1 MYKILITDK
10 LAQEGIDLIN
20 SMEDFEAVVNLGIA
34 EDELSKIIG
43 DYEGLIIRSA
53 TTVTPKVLE
62 NPGKLKGI
70 ARAGVGVDNIDIPTA
85 TQKGILV
92 MNTPGGNTLSAAE
105 HTMALMLS
113 LSRNVVPACTSL
125 KEGAWDRK
133 KYTGNQLN
141 GKVLGVIGL
150 GRIGMSVVKMALGF
164 DMRIIGYDPFAAPK
178 EAAQMGVEVTE
189 DIERIYKESDFI
201 SLHIPRNEQTT
212 NMITT
217 KELKM
222 MKSTCRIVN
231 CARGGIINEDD
242 LYNGLNAG
250 MIAGAAIDV
259 FSKEPPDNMGFQ
271 NCPTCLVTPH
281 LGASTEEAQIEVA
294 VEAAQILCDAIK
306 GGPVCNTLN
315 APASSGGVSPV
326 VARYAE
332 LANRIG
338 TVMSV
343 LAPGHIKSINIEFR
357 GSIAEKPVDAVAT
370 AFTIGLLQPHFDTLV
385 NMVNA
390 PVLAKQREISIDQTK
405 NEEIKD
411 LESSFAATVKT
422 DKVTRTIRGTV
433 FGGSLLRIID
443 IDGFGIEVTPED
455 TMVVIFNDD
464 KPGVIG
470 SVGKILGNY
479 GININTMGVG
489 HDLKQT
495 QAILAVS
502 LDKTPDAKAADELA
516 NLDFVNEMYICKL
529 Q

>member
-20 SMEDFEAVVNLGIA
+20 SMEDFEAVVNLGIS

-62 NPGKLKGI
+62 NSGKLKGV
-70 ARAGVGVDNIDIPTA
+70 ARAGVGVDNIDIPAA
-85 TQKGILV
+85 TEKGILV

-113 LSRNVVPACTSL
+113 LSRNVVPACNSL

-164 DMRIIGYDPFAAPK
+164 NMKVIGFDPFAAPK
-178 EAAQMGVEVTE
+178 EAEQMGVDVTE

-306 GGPVCNTLN
+306 GGPVCNALN
-315 APASSGGVSPV
+315 APASSGGGSPIV
-326 VARYAE
+326 GRYVE
-332 LANRIG
+332 LARRIG
-338 TVMSV
+338 TVMTT

-357 GSIAEKPVDAVAT
+357 GSIAEQSVDGTVT
-370 AFTIGLLQPHFDTLV
+370 AFTIGLLQPHFDMVV

-390 PVLAKQREISIDQTK
+390 PLLAKQRNISIDQTK

-411 LESSFAATVKT
+411 LESSFTATVAT

-443 IDGFGIEVTPED
+443 IDGFGIEVAPED
-455 TMVVIFNDD
+455 TMVIIFNDD

-470 SVGKILGNY
+470 SVGKVLGDH

-489 HDLKQT
+489 HDLEGTK
-495 QAILAVS
+495 AILAVS
-502 LDKTPDAKAADELA
+502 LDKTPNAKAADELV

-529 Q
+529 D

>member
-20 SMEDFEAVVNLGIA
+20 SMEDFEAVVNLGIS

-53 TTVTPKVLE
+53 TTVTPNVLE
-62 NPGKLKGI
+62 NSGKLKGV
-70 ARAGVGVDNIDIPTA
+70 ARAGVGVDNIDIPAA
-85 TQKGILV
+85 TEKGILV

-113 LSRNVVPACTSL
+113 LSRNVVPACNSL

-164 DMRIIGYDPFAAPK
+164 DMKVIGFDPFAAPK
-178 EAAQMGVEVTE
+178 EAEQMGVDVTK

-306 GGPVCNTLN
+306 GGPVCNALN

-338 TVMSV
+338 IVMSV

-357 GSIAEKPVDAVAT
+357 GSIAEKPVDTVAT

-422 DKVTRTIRGTV
+422 DKVTRTICGTV

-443 IDGFGIEVTPED
+443 IDGFGIEVSPED
-455 TMVVIFNDD
+455 TMVIIFNDD

-470 SVGKILGNY
+470 SVGKVLGDH

-489 HDLKQT
+489 HDLEQT

-502 LDKTPDAKAADELA
+502 LDKTPDAKAAAELA
-516 NLDFVNEMYICKL
+516 DLDFVNEMYVCKL

>member
-20 SMEDFEAVVNLGIA
+20 SMDDFEAVVKLGIS
-34 EDELSKIIG
+34 EDELSKTIG

-53 TTVTPKVLE
+53 TTVTPKVLG
-62 NPGKLKGI
+62 NSGKLKGI

-85 TQKGILV
+85 TQKGVLV

-105 HTMALMLS
+105 HTMALMLA
-113 LSRNVVPACTSL
+113 LSRNVVPACNSL

-141 GKVLGVIGL
+141 NKVLGVIGL

-164 DMRIIGYDPFAAPK
+164 NMRVIGYDPFAAPK
-178 EAAQMGVEVTE
+178 EAAEMGVEVTE

-201 SLHIPRNEQTT
+201 SLHIPRNEQTK
-212 NMITT
+212 NMIST

-222 MKSTCRIVN
+222 MKPTCRIVN
-231 CARGGIINEDD
+231 CARGGIINEAD
-242 LYNGLNAG
+242 LYNALNEG
-250 MIAGAAIDV
+250 VIAGAALDV
-259 FSKEPPDNMGFQ
+259 FCEEPPKNNGFSD
-271 NCPTCLVTPH
+271 CPTCLVTPH

-294 VEAAQILCDAIK
+294 VEAAKILCDAIR
-306 GGPVCNTLN
+306 GGSVCNALN
-315 APASSGGVSPV
+315 APASGGVSPV
-326 VARYAE
+326 VVRYAE
-332 LANRIG
+332 LAKRIG
-338 TVMSV
+338 TVMST

-357 GSIAEKPVDAVAT
+357 GSIAEKPVDTVAT
-370 AFTIGLLQPHFDTLV
+370 AFTIGLLQPHFDTVV

-390 PVLAKQREISIDQTK
+390 PVLAKQRDISIDQTK

-470 SVGKILGNY
+470 SVGKVLGNH
-479 GININTMGVG
+479 GIN
-489 HDLKQT
+489 
-495 QAILAVS
+495 
-502 LDKTPDAKAADELA
+502 
-516 NLDFVNEMYICKL
+516 
-529 Q
+529 

>member
-20 SMEDFEAVVNLGIA
+20 SMDDFEAVVKTGIS
-34 EDELSKIIG
+34 EDELCQIIG
-43 DYEGLIIRSA
+43 DHDGLIIRSA

-62 NPGKLKGI
+62 NSGKLKGI

-85 TQKGILV
+85 TQKGVLV

-105 HTMALMLS
+105 HTMALMLA

-141 GKVLGVIGL
+141 NKTLGVIGL

-164 DMRIIGYDPFAAPK
+164 NMKVIGFDPFAAPP
-178 EAAQMGVEVTE
+178 EAEQMGVEVTT
-189 DIERIYKESDFI
+189 DIEKIYRESDFI

-222 MKSTCRIVN
+222 MKPTCRIVN

-242 LYNGLNAG
+242 LYNGLNNG
-250 MIAGAAIDV
+250 TIAGAAVDV

-271 NCPTCLVTPH
+271 DCPTCLVTPH

-306 GGPVCNTLN
+306 GGPICNALN
-315 APASSGGVSPV
+315 APASSGGVAPI

-332 LANRIG
+332 LTSSIG
-338 TVMSV
+338 TVMST
-343 LAPGHIKSINIEFR
+343 LAPGHIKGVKVEFR
-357 GSIAEKPVDAVAT
+357 GSIAAKPIDAAAT
-370 AFTIGLLQPHFDTLV
+370 AFSIGLLQPHFDTVV

-390 PVLAKQREISIDQTK
+390 PVLAKERGISVDVTK
-405 NEEIKD
+405 NEDIKD
-411 LESSFAATVKT
+411 LESSFTATVET
-422 DKVTRTIRGTV
+422 DKVTRSIRGTV

-443 IDGFGIEVTPED
+443 IDGFGIEVTPEG

-470 SVGKILGNY
+470 SVGKVLGEH

-489 HDLKQT
+489 HKLDEGH
-495 QAILAVS
+495 AILAVS
-502 LDKTPDAKAADELA
+502 LDKTPGEKAAAELA
-516 NLDFVNEMYICKL
+516 DLDFVNEMYVCKL
-529 Q
+529 K